1 MTTPISTQE
10 APPALRLTRA
20 QRKAQTRRAL
30 LDATRTVVA
39 RRGMQA
45 ATHEEIAS
53 EAGLTIGAIYSN
65 FASKADL
72 MAALWGEVASS
83 SSVVLEER
91 PTLRECL
98 QALGQQLVRVVDDE
112 PESVD
117 LQLEFQLFAIRVP
130 EARDRRIPHWEAGH
144 AAHAAVLEKVV
155 ARSQEVLPASA
166 RDFAEA
172 VSSLAFTL
180 MCSRRLLGPTVITEE
195 RITNALMCLVPA
207 HG

>member
-1 MTTPISTQE
+1 
-10 APPALRLTRA
+10 
-20 QRKAQTRRAL
+20 
-30 LDATRTVVA
+30 
-39 RRGMQA
+39 MQA

-72 MAALWGEVASS
+72 MAVLWGEVASS
-83 SSVVLEER
+83 NNVVFEER
-91 PTLRECL
+91 PNLRECL
-98 QALGQQLVRVVDDE
+98 LSLGQQLVRLVDDD

-130 EARDRRIPHWEAGH
+130 EARVRRIPHWEAGQ
-144 AAHAAVLEKVV
+144 AAHAAVIQRVV
-155 ARSQEVLPASA
+155 AQSGEVLPVSA

-180 MCSRRLLGPTVITEE
+180 MCSRRLLGPSVITEE
-195 RITNALMCLVPA
+195 RIASALMCLVPQA
-207 HG
+207 